1 MPRIVGNLIFFS
13 GKAATPLYKRRAAT
27 PICWGILD
35 LMAAVITIMN
45 ENTRPTTIPAKTAS
59 VRMSARTVT
68 AVAVALM
75 MALSA
80 GTADARAGKSSSS
93 GSRGSRTYDAPAAT
107 STAPN
112 MAAPMERSAA
122 PAQQPG
128 LQRPAAPVPAQSGG
142 FFRGGGFMPA
152 LMGGLLGA
160 GIGAMLFGGGFF
172 DGLGSFGGILG
183 FILQILLV
191 VFLVRVAMRFFRNR
205 SQSAAAPL
213 GADPRPAYAGGPA
226 GLGLNRDA
234 ADAGNNPPGGRGLG
248 GLGGGSNRS
257 RQPDEVGIQPAD
269 YEAFE
274 RLLTIVQTAY
284 GREDVDALRGVTT
297 PEMLSYFTGD
307 LAENKG
313 RGVLNQVTD
322 VSLLQGDL
330 SEAWREGNLEYA
342 TVAMRFSLIDTTV
355 DRISGRVVEGDA
367 KRPVEATELWTFV
380 RPQGGQ
386 WELSAI
392 QQTR

>member
-1 MPRIVGNLIFFS
+1 
-13 GKAATPLYKRRAAT
+13 
-27 PICWGILD
+27 
-35 LMAAVITIMN
+35 MN
-45 ENTRPTTIPAKTAS
+45 ENTRPTTISAKTAS
-59 VRMSARTVT
+59 AKTSTRTVT

-75 MALSA
+75 MVLSA
-80 GTADARAGKSSSS
+80 GTADARAGKSTSS
-93 GSRGSRTYDAPAAT
+93 GSRGSRTSDAPAAT

-112 MAAPMERSAA
+112 TAAPMERSMA

-128 LQRPAAPVPAQSGG
+128 MQRPSAPVPAQSGG

-191 VFLVRVAMRFFRNR
+191 AFLVRLAVRFFRNR
-205 SQSAAAPL
+205 SQQSAASTGAPL
-213 GADPRPAYAGGPA
+213 GAGPKPAYAGGP
-226 GLGLNRDA
+226 LNRDA
-234 ADAGNNPPGGRGLG
+234 ADAGPLGGLGGGHGLGGGLG
-248 GLGGGSNRS
+248 GLGGGSARN
-257 RQPDEVGIQPAD
+257 RQPDEVGILPAD

-274 RLLTIVQTAY
+274 RLLTIIQTAY
-284 GREDVDALRGVTT
+284 GREDIDALRSATT

-313 RGVLNQVTD
+313 RGVVNRVTD

-330 SEAWREGNLEYA
+330 SEAWREGDAEYA

-355 DRISGRVVEGDA
+355 DRVSGRVVEGDA
-367 KRPVEATELWTFV
+367 NRPVEATELWTFI
-380 RPQGGQ
+380 RPRGGQ
-386 WELSAI
+386 WQVSAI